1 MGKVSEGFWRFIAAV
16 MLFAVCWSL
25 WIFYQLNPPG
35 VVTGAAFEAA
45 AKARA
50 TQSAK
55 GVIQPAPKPA
65 VAAEPAVARAE
76 PLVDTDRL
84 KLSDSIAAPPP
95 EKN

>member
-1 MGKVSEGFWRFIAAV
+1 

-25 WIFYQLNPPG
+25 WIFYQLNPPV

-65 VAAEPAVARAE
+65 AEVPVARVE

-84 KLSDSIAAPPP
+84 KLSDSLATPPP